1 VQIAEVDDRYFG
13 DRDRDDFYP
22 TLMMYYA
29 VKFAHFD
36 FYEFP
41 ECTGYEWVTLDEY
54 RTKPIWSHSMGLA
67 KIFDISDF
75 PVQYISNP

>member
-1 VQIAEVDDRYFG
+1 VQIAEVDDSYFG

-36 FYEFP
+36 FYESP
-41 ECTGYEWVTLDEY
+41 ECTGYEWVTLYEY

-75 PVQYISNP
+75 PVQYISKP